1 MLKRIFIILL
11 LLLAGINYSNAQI
24 SFEFNSYYFYL
35 KGKDAKGLSSNWMDK
50 SFDPSSWSVGGAPF
64 RYKIGSGGTELNDM
78 QNNYTTLYLK
88 ANFNAQNI
96 GLLDDVIFTL
106 NYDDGYII
114 WINGKEAIRSN
125 APASISY
132 TSVAP
137 TTHEYTS
144 TESVRMPSS
153 DLNLKEG
160 ENHLAIMVFNVNLT
174 SSDLFFDIK
183 IAAEKKQPE
192 VSDSLKIIFSH
203 KGGFYNSSF
212 SMKMTVPDQQ
222 YSIKYTIDGSNPQ
235 TSTNTYDGGKSK
247 TITIDPSLSSGRA
260 KTPCFIVRASLYKEG
275 LKASKPTTQT
285 YIFLDKVITQ
295 SHPGGSWPTG
305 SVNGQTVDLNMDPD
319 VTQNALYK
327 NQMVNSLKDIPSI
340 SIVTEFEDMF
350 GASSGIYVNSMNH
363 GDEWER
369 FCSVELINPDGSEGF
384 NVNAGIRTR
393 GGWSRHNN
401 YPKHGFR
408 LFFRE
413 EYGVAKLK
421 YPLFED
427 EGVDEFDKIDL
438 RCEQNYSWSN
448 GDPRNTCVRE
458 VFSRDSQRDMG
469 QPYTR
474 SRYYHLY
481 INGMYWGLFQSQER
495 AEARF
500 AESYF
505 GGDKDDYDVIKKDG
519 LNSGVIATDGNLEG
533 WEKLWKTTQKGF
545 ETNANYFALEGK
557 DKLGYPV
564 KGGEILVDIDNLI
577 DYMLIIFYTGNFDS
591 PVTSFSSNNSSVNNM
606 FAIFKRDDKTK
617 GFKYFIHDAEHSMM
631 IDNANPGIGLYED
644 RVNLKMAT
652 PQSNYTFN
660 PQWLH
665 YKLTSNEEY
674 KLRFADRVYK
684 HFFNNG
690 VFVPEIAQKR
700 FAERVEQ
707 IDLAIIA
714 ESARWGDQ
722 QSGRPYTRNEHWLAE
737 IEKIYDEFF
746 PYRTDIV
753 LDQLIEGDLF
763 PLVWPAVFKNGSSL
777 LTEDKYKSSDFSNI
791 SLTTGSNGAIIYY
804 TLDGSDPRV
813 TGGNLNASARR
824 IENGGNIQIDGTTV
838 IKSRVLLGN
847 TWSALSEIA
856 FSNENEDYSNFKVT
870 EINYH
875 PLDSIIGADTIDDK
889 SFEFIE
895 FKNTGEKPIDLSGM
909 KFSSSVEYQF
919 EDNIFLSPKQFY
931 VLASKPK
938 WFYERYGRVPSA
950 NYKNNFNNAGEKII
964 VTSPKGTEIMNFQFY
979 DVEPWPVNADG
990 EGYSI
995 TTPERY
1001 PKGNPNNFDYWVSSA
1016 YINGSPFRDDHS
1028 IVDVSEEIN
1037 ISDSGITLFP
1047 NPSTGKLYL
1056 NDNSR
1061 SIEINVEIY
1070 SQTGEMIHA
1079 NIYQDK
1085 SVIDLFSINAKPGLL
1100 LFRIITE
1107 GKTET
1112 KKILFRP

>member
-1 MLKRIFIILL
+1 MLKRISIIMLFIW
-11 LLLAGINYSNAQI
+11 AGINCSNAQI
-24 SFEFNSYYFYL
+24 SFGFNSYYFFL
-35 KGKDAKGLSSNWMDK
+35 KGKDASGLPSNWMNK
-50 SFDPSSWSVGGAPF
+50 SYNPSSWGVGGTPF
-64 RYKIGSGGTELNDM
+64 RYKIGGGGTELNDM

-88 ANFNAQNI
+88 NNFNVQNV
-96 GLLDDVIFTL
+96 GLLDDVTFTI
-106 NYDDGYII
+106 NYDDGFII

-125 APASISY
+125 APGLVSNNG
-132 TSVAP
+132 VAP
-137 TTHEYTS
+137 TTHEFTE
-144 TESVRMPSS
+144 TESVRIPAS
-153 DLNLKEG
+153 DLNLLEG
-160 ENHLAIMVFNVNLT
+160 ENHLAIMVFNVSLT

-192 VSDSLKIIFSH
+192 VSDSVKVIFSH
-203 KGGFYNSSF
+203 KGGFYNSPF

-222 YSIKYTIDGSNPQ
+222 YTIKYTIDGSNPQ
-235 TSTNTYDGGKSK
+235 TSATTYDGGKSK
-247 TITIDPSLSSGRA
+247 TITIDPSLSNGRA

-295 SHPGGSWPTG
+295 SHPGGSWPKDK
-305 SVNGQTVDLNMDPD
+305 VNGQTVDLDMDPD
-319 VTQNALYK
+319 VTQNGQYK

-340 SIVTEFEDMF
+340 SLVTEFEDMF

-363 GDEWER
+363 GEEWER
-369 FCSVELINPDGSEGF
+369 FCSVELINPDGSNGF
-384 NVNAGIRTR
+384 NVNAGVRTR

-413 EYGVAKLK
+413 EYGAAKLK
-421 YPLFED
+421 YPLFEN

-438 RCEQNYSWSN
+438 RCEQNYAWSN

-458 VFSRDSQRDMG
+458 VFSRDTQRDMG
-469 QPYTR
+469 RPYTR

-481 INGMYWGLFQSQER
+481 LNGMYWGLFQTQER

-505 GGDKDDYDVIKKDG
+505 GGDKDDYDVVKKDG
-519 LNSGVIATDGNLEG
+519 LNSGVIATDGNLDA
-533 WEKLWKTTQKGF
+533 WERLWKATQKGF
-545 ETNANYFALEGK
+545 ETNAKYFALEGK
-557 DKLGYPV
+557 DEFGYPV
-564 KGGEILVDIDNLI
+564 KGKEIMVDIDNLI

-591 PVTSFSSNNSSVNNM
+591 PVSSFSTNNSGVNNM
-606 FAIFKRDDKTK
+606 FAIDKRDDKTI
-617 GFKYFIHDAEHSMM
+617 GFRYFIHDAEHSMM
-631 IDNANPGIGLYED
+631 IDNANPGIGLDED

-652 PQSNYTFN
+652 PSSNYTFN

-674 KLRFADRVYK
+674 RMRVADRVYK

-722 QSGRPYTRNEHWLAE
+722 NSGRPYTRNDYWLPE
-737 IEKIYDEFF
+737 IERIYDEFF

-753 LDQLIEGDLF
+753 LDQLIEGNLF
-763 PLVWPAVFKNGSSL
+763 PLVWPAIFKNGSSI
-777 LTEDKYKSSDFSNI
+777 LTEDKYNSSEVSSV
-791 SLTTGSNGAIIYY
+791 SLSTGSNGAVIYY
-804 TLDGSDPRV
+804 TLDGSDPRMI
-813 TGGNLNASARR
+813 GGNLNSSARR
-824 IENGGNIQIDGTTV
+824 IENGGSIQVDGTTV
-838 IKSRVLLGN
+838 VKSRVLLGN
-847 TWSALSEIA
+847 TWSALSEVA
-856 FSNENEDYSNFKVT
+856 FSNDNEDYSKFKVT

-875 PLDSIIGADTIDDK
+875 PSDSIIGSDTIDDK

-895 FKNTGEKPIDLSGM
+895 FKNTGDKPIDLSGM

-919 EDNIFLSPKQFY
+919 EDNFFLAPRQFY
-931 VLASKPK
+931 VVASKPK
-938 WFYERYGRVPSA
+938 WFYERYGMVPSG
-950 NYKNNFNNAGEKII
+950 NYKNNFNNAGEKIV
-964 VTSPKGTEIMNFQFY
+964 VTSPKGAEIMNFQFY
-979 DVEPWPVNADG
+979 DVEPWPVAADG

-995 TTPERY
+995 TTPLRY
-1001 PKGNPNNFDYWVSSA
+1001 PSGNPNNFDYWVSSA
-1016 YINGSPFRDDHS
+1016 LINGSPFSDDHS
-1028 IVDVSEEIN
+1028 IVDVKEEIN
-1037 ISDSGITLFP
+1037 VSNTGISLFP
-1047 NPSTGKLYL
+1047 NPSAGKLNLKY
-1056 NDNSR
+1056 NCNSK
-1061 SIEINVEIY
+1061 EINVEIY
-1070 SQTGEMIHA
+1070 TQTGEMIRSIICRD
-1079 NIYQDK
+1079 N
-1085 SVIDLFSINAKPGLL
+1085 SVIDLYSINAKPGLL
-1100 LFRIITE
+1100 LFRIMTE